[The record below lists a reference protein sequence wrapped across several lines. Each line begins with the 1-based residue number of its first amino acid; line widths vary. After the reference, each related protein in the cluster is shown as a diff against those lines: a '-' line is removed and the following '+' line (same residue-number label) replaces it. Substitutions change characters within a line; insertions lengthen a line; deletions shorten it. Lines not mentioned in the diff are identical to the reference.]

1 MLYIVCI
8 FCIFCDIFCILFCI
22 FLPILHIFGI
32 LCNGS
37 ALDQIESRLHNFNSV
52 TQRTGEA
59 TATASGVGRT
69 QRTAPASSS
78 AHPPLLPARAC
89 QPQRPQAPLFPP
101 PSSRPRLPAVS
112 AAGIGLLGPGQ
123 RGIALASGA
132 VRAGPGA
139 GHPPARLAGRGAR
152 CVLSP
157 APDARPPTAPA
168 SVAGGRQRLPAGWGG
183 GGGVPRRPAGPPPT
197 EDGACTAPGR
207 LACAKQSGHT
217 PSDPPPQF
225 YFSARPSFNHTHVHA
240 NKAYTMPKPNPELSA
255 TPHHDCSLPPL
266 QADTRASHTPPSCSL
281 PRTPHPN

>member
-1 MLYIVCI
+1 MGLLPSIAHILHISIFICCI
-8 FCIFCDIFCILFCI
+8 LSACSAYFVTYSAYCFAYSCLFCI
-22 FLPILHIFGI
+22 YLAYYAMDLHWTRLKAG
-32 LCNGS
+32 
-37 ALDQIESRLHNFNSV
+37 LHNFNSV

-101 PSSRPRLPAVS
+101 PSSRPSLPAVS
-112 AAGIGLLGPGQ
+112 AGGSGLLGPGQ
-123 RGIALASGA
+123 RGIALASSA

-157 APDARPPTAPA
+157 APDARPPTARA

-197 EDGACTAPGR
+197 EDGACTAPGVCETIR
-207 LACAKQSGHT
+207 AHPQR
-217 PSDPPPQF
+217 PPPPILFFGSPQ
-225 YFSARPSFNHTHVHA
+225 
-240 NKAYTMPKPNPELSA
+240 L
-255 TPHHDCSLPPL
+255 
-266 QADTRASHTPPSCSL
+266 
-281 PRTPHPN
+281 